1 MIYLSMIRTGEYSTH
16 CRFTDTLDDDS
27 LWSIWSRPKI
37 FTISESSE
45 AYLSKLCHTI
55 EEDQTRLTR
64 LLIELLRTEG
74 WRLTVGHVRKI
85 TAIAM
90 KHLLV
95 KDMRSPPDC
104 RQQLV
109 NVVIKLRG
117 SLLLRSPD
125 FQDRAARERF
135 TLECEKLINGLLPL
149 TSK

>member
-1 MIYLSMIRTGEYSTH
+1 MIHLSMIRTGEYSTD
-16 CRFTDTLDDDS
+16 CRFTDTLDGDS
-27 LWSIWSRPKI
+27 LWSIWSRPEI

-55 EEDQTRLTR
+55 EEDQTRLIC
-64 LLIELLRTEG
+64 LLIELFRTER

-90 KHLLV
+90 KHLVV

-104 RQQLV
+104 RKQLA
-109 NVVIKLRG
+109 NVVIKLRS
-117 SLLLRSPD
+117 SLLFRSPD
-125 FQDRAARERF
+125 FPDRAARERF
-135 TLECEKLINGLLPL
+135 TLECEKLIDGLSPP